1 MAVEPLVPDDDFV
14 PLTGA
19 GRTAPSLA
27 LLVRPRSAAEAAA
40 AVLGRGPRG
49 AVARGRGRS
58 CGDAAQNAGGTVLDL
73 TALDRIRG
81 LDAAAG
87 IVVCEAGTELGALAR
102 ALLPYGL
109 HPRTGAGDWTAGGAV
124 ASGYGNGVEAL
135 ELLGADGESRTVRR
149 GDPLFDATVGGLGL
163 TGVVLSV
170 TLALRPVETAFLRE
184 RTARFRDADA
194 LLAHWTGSGAPREP
208 YARARFELAGR
219 GRAVLTTAA
228 PVPYAGLPR
237 GHRARRAPLAPPSLL
252 SGVRTPGGLRPLPGL
267 GPLPG
272 AGARPSRARV
282 TGSYGSGA
290 GAFVR
295 YRCAVPEGRE
305 EALRGLLALL
315 ADRRSPARAARH
327 ARVERVYADGAGP
340 LSFAVRGWC
349 LAVDVPSGTPG
360 LGRFL
365 DLLDERV
372 AAAGGRVCLAEDA
385 RLRPSLLPVMYPRLD
400 AFRGLRAD
408 LDPRSVFRSDLSRR
422 LGVGK

>member
-1 MAVEPLVPDDDFV
+1 MAVETFVPDDDCV
-14 PLTGA
+14 PLTGS

-27 LLVRPRSAAEAAA
+27 LLARPRSAAEAAG

-58 CGDAAQNAGGTVLDL
+58 CGDAAQNAGGTVLEL

-81 LDAAAG
+81 LDGAAG
-87 IVVCEAGTELGALAR
+87 LVVCEAGAELGAVAR

-109 HPRTGAGDWTAGGAV
+109 RPRAGAGGWTAGGAV

-149 GDPLFDATVGGLGL
+149 GEPLFDATVGGLGL
-163 TGVVLSV
+163 TGVILSV

-194 LLAHWTGSGAPREP
+194 LLAHWTGGAAPPEP
-208 YARARFELAGR
+208 YARARVELTGR

-237 GHRARRAPLAPPSLL
+237 GHRARRAPLAPPSRPWL
-252 SGVRTPGGLRPLPGL
+252 PAGGLRPLPGL
-267 GPLPG
+267 V
-272 AGARPSRARV
+272 RARV
-282 TGSYGSGA
+282 VPSYGSGG
-290 GAFVR
+290 GACFVR

-327 ARVERVYADGAGP
+327 ARVERVGAAGAGP
-340 LSFAVRGWC
+340 LAFPVRGWC
-349 LAVDVPSGTPG
+349 LGFDAPVGARG

-365 DLLDERV
+365 DVLDERV

-385 RLRPSLLPVMYPRLD
+385 RLRPALLPVMYPRLD
-400 AFRGLRAD
+400 AFRALRSS
-408 LDPRSVFRSDLSRR
+408 LDPRSVFRSDLSHR
-422 LGVGK
+422 LAL

>member
-1 MAVEPLVPDDDFV
+1 MAVEPLVLDDDFV

-27 LLVRPRSAAEAAA
+27 LLARPRTAAEVAG
-40 AVLGRGPRG
+40 AVLARGPRG

-87 IVVCEAGTELGALAR
+87 LVVCEAGTEPGALAR

-109 HPRTGAGDWTAGGAV
+109 HPGTGGGGWTAGGAV
-124 ASGYGNGVEAL
+124 ASGYGSGVEAL

-163 TGVVLSV
+163 TGVVLAV

-184 RTARFRDADA
+184 RTVRFRDVDA
-194 LLAHWTGSGAPREP
+194 LLAHWTAPGAVPEP
-208 YARARFELAGR
+208 YARARVEPAGR
-219 GRAVLTTAA
+219 GRAVLTAAA
-228 PVPYAGLPR
+228 PVPYAALPR
-237 GHRARRAPLAPPSLL
+237 GHRARRAPLTPPSFPGLL
-252 SGVRTPGGLRPLPGL
+252 PGGLRPLPGL
-267 GPLPG
+267 ARARGGPAYG
-272 AGARPSRARV
+272 RGSRA
-282 TGSYGSGA
+282 G
-290 GAFVR
+290 FVR

-315 ADRRSPARAARH
+315 ADRRSPARGARY

-340 LSFAVRGWC
+340 LAFPVRGWC
-349 LAVDVPSGTPG
+349 LTVDVPAGARG

-365 DLLDERV
+365 DGLDERV

-385 RLRPSLLPVMYPRLD
+385 RLRPGLLPVMYPRLD
-400 AFRGLRAD
+400 AFRGLRAA

-422 LGVGK
+422 LGL

>member
-1 MAVEPLVPDDDFV
+1 MAVEPLVLDDDFV

-27 LLVRPRSAAEAAA
+27 LLARPRSAAEAAE

-49 AVARGRGRS
+49 AVARGLGRS
-58 CGDAAQNAGGTVLDL
+58 SGDAAQNAGGTVLDL
-73 TALDRIRG
+73 TGLDRIRG

-87 IVVCEAGTELGALAR
+87 LVVCEAGAELGALAR

-109 HPRTGAGDWTAGGAV
+109 QPRTGAGGWTAGGAV
-124 ASGYGNGVEAL
+124 ASGYGTGVEAL
-135 ELLGADGESRTVRR
+135 ELLGADGESRTLRR
-149 GDPLFDATVGGLGL
+149 GDPVFEATVGGLGL

-194 LLAHWTGSGAPREP
+194 LLAHWTGPGAPREP

-228 PVPYAGLPR
+228 PVPYAELPR

-252 SGVRTPGGLRPLPGL
+252 SGLRSPGGLRPLPGL
-267 GPLPG
+267 APRARVAGPYGSG
-272 AGARPSRARV
+272 AGA
-282 TGSYGSGA
+282 YGSGA

-305 EALRGLLALL
+305 ESLCGLLALL
-315 ADRRSPARAARH
+315 AHRRSPARAARH
-327 ARVERVYADGAGP
+327 ARVERAHAAGAGP
-340 LSFAVRGWC
+340 LAFPERGWS
-349 LAVDVPSGTPG
+349 LGFDVPAGVPG

-365 DLLDERV
+365 DGLDERV
-372 AAAGGRVCLAEDA
+372 AAAGGRVHLAEDA
-385 RLRPSLLPVMYPRLD
+385 RLRPALLPVMYPRLD
-400 AFRGLRAD
+400 AFRGLRAA
-408 LDPRSVFRSDLSRR
+408 LDPRSAFRSDLSRR
-422 LGVGK
+422 LGL

>member
-1 MAVEPLVPDDDFV
+1 MDDDV
-14 PLTGA
+14 VSLTGA

-27 LLVRPRSAAEAAA
+27 LLARPRSAAEAAG

-73 TALDRIRG
+73 TGLDRIRG
-81 LDAAAG
+81 LDGAAG
-87 IVVCEAGTELGALAR
+87 TVVCEAGAELGALAR
-102 ALLPYGL
+102 VLLPLGL
-109 HPRTGAGDWTAGGAV
+109 RPRAGAGGWTAGGAV
-124 ASGYGNGVEAL
+124 ATGYGNGVEAL

-149 GDPLFDATVGGLGL
+149 GEPLFDATVGGLGL

-194 LLAHWTGSGAPREP
+194 LLAHWTGGGAPPEP
-208 YARARFELAGR
+208 YARARVELTGR

-237 GHRARRAPLAPPSLL
+237 GHRARRAPLALPPAFPAPL
-252 SGVRTPGGLRPLPGL
+252 GRGGGLRPLPGL
-267 GPLPG
+267 V
-272 AGARPSRARV
+272 RARV
-282 TGSYGSGA
+282 APSYGFGRA
-290 GAFVR
+290 PFVR

-315 ADRRSPARAARH
+315 ADRRSPVRAARH
-327 ARVERVYADGAGP
+327 ARVERVGAAGAGP
-340 LSFAVRGWC
+340 LAFPVRGWC
-349 LAVDVPSGTPG
+349 LGFDVPAGARG

-365 DLLDERV
+365 DVLDERV

-385 RLRPSLLPVMYPRLD
+385 RLRPALLPVMYPRLD
-400 AFRGLRAD
+400 AFRALRSS

-422 LGVGK
+422 LGL